1 MSFKIRFA
9 LSAMAVLF
17 FLAMPQAAENWII
30 QSVSQEIGNI
40 DDCSCLQSSIQIS
53 GSEKEDI
60 FILQQMNQVH
70 GRDNPRGTD
79 ELIQIQRD
87 GAISQEISPAHL
99 IEVMKDI
106 RSKGDASGIDFCRTD
121 IENLKCMLGG
131 LENHSEDRQQEI
143 IDIHFSPEAIAQLD
157 ELIANLSYDY
167 VDAPESGYHTYLASN
182 GGMYMIVPG
191 FHLENYS
198 IVFEES

>member
-30 QSVSQEIGNI
+30 QSVSQEIGHI
-40 DDCSCLQSSIQIS
+40 DDSGCLQNSIQIS

-79 ELIQIQRD
+79 ELIQIQID
-87 GAISQEISPAHL
+87 GSISQEISPAHL
-99 IEVMKDI
+99 IKIMKDI

-121 IENLKCMLGG
+121 VEKLKCMPGG
-131 LENHSEDRQQEI
+131 LENHSEDQQEEM
-143 IDIHFSPEAIAQLD
+143 IDIHFSLEAIAPLD
-157 ELIANLSYDY
+157 ELIADLSYGY
-167 VDAPESGYHTYLASN
+167 VDTPECRYHTYLAST
-182 GGMYMIVPG
+182 GGKHMIVPG